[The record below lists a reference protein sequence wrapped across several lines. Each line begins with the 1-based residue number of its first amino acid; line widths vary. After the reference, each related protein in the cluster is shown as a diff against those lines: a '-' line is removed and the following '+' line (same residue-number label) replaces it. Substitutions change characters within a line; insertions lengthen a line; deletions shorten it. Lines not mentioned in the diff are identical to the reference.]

1 LESPKKYLETEL
13 VVGSEKGKQGGTA
26 SMGKPKVDI
35 KKRME
40 ALRESFKRQIPEKVS
55 LIESQWASF
64 LEDYDDEERL

>member
-1 LESPKKYLETEL
+1 M
-13 VVGSEKGKQGGTA
+13 GT
-26 SMGKPKVDI
+26 PKVDI